1 MGMEKNESKII
12 STTVVVAVAVAFI
25 IIIIMIA
32 HLQIYHY
39 FRRKLKGTSSVTLSY
54 RPYWKQRPSTES
66 CFFSVSPFHRYL
78 RRHQSSCC
86 GTPLLIPTN
95 VRVCVELLH
104 PYARTTKDG
113 PTPAGTSCQG
123 QGRQHMSQQASHI
136 INSHLHYH
144 GHWGIATILDGHAA
158 NATRYRKPNIIIA
171 TMVNKKTGKV
181 SLIHSS
187 IIIGKTG
194 FKTHSVQESKPD
206 ILSL

>member
-12 STTVVVAVAVAFI
+12 STAVVVVAVAFI

-39 FRRKLKGTSSVTLSY
+39 FRRKLKGTSSVTLSSLETTAEY
-54 RPYWKQRPSTES
+54 RILFLFCVSISPVFTSTS
-66 CFFSVSPFHRYL
+66 IIML
-78 RRHQSSCC
+78 RH
-86 GTPLLIPTN
+86 TPVDTN
-95 VRVCVELLH
+95 KRTCVCVELLH
-104 PYARTTKDG
+104 PFARTTKDG